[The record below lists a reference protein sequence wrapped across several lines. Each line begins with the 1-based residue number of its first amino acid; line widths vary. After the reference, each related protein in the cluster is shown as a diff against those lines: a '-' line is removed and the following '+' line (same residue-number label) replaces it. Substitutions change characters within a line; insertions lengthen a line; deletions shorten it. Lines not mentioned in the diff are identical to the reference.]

1 MNYYIDSKRY
11 TNEEKQEYLN
21 CGIYVNDLRGFD
33 GSEEKSNGFIATI
46 ESSVSVNQVGSIM
59 TKDIVFEIEPNV
71 GVFDMKVIDF
81 EYFEQNNKEVFQ
93 LADL

>member
-21 CGIYVNDLRGFD
+21 CGIYVNDLRGYD
-33 GSEEKSNGFIATI
+33 GSEKKSNGFIATI
-46 ESSVSVNQVGSIM
+46 EPAVSVNQVGSIL
-59 TKDIVFEIEPNV
+59 TKYNVFEIEPNV

-81 EYFEQNNKEVFQ
+81 EYFEQNNNEVFQ
-93 LADL
+93 FVDL